1 MKKKCAITYK
11 EYKEKIEK
19 LHIIEQKYGDNAKFA
34 SEKTKKTYDKLV
46 KECAEF
52 PRPSN
57 PLFMESA
64 DLYNLWLNRNTDEP
78 ITIRELFD
86 ITTAVMEV
94 MSRKISSATYQWDGS
109 STIM

>member
-1 MKKKCAITYK
+1 MKKAYTITLEDYK
-11 EYKEKIEK
+11 RKIEK
-19 LHIIEQKYGDNAKFA
+19 LRIIEQKYGDNAEFA
-34 SEKTKKTYDKLV
+34 SEKIKKTYDKLV

-52 PRPSN
+52 PKPKN

-64 DLYNLWLNRNTDEP
+64 DLYNLWLNRNTDKP
-78 ITIRELFD
+78 ITTRELFD

-94 MSRKISSATYQWDGS
+94 MGRKISSATYQWDGS